1 MSVGSVIKIINW
13 LMENAL
19 NKNIVLILIIKI
31 KKDNKKEE
39 INILLLYE
47 L

>member
-1 MSVGSVIKIINW
+1 
-13 LMENAL
+13 MENAL